1 MYGKENLT
9 MIVNYIA
16 ESIKKKNL
24 TMIVN
29 YIAESVWK
37 RESDNV
43 S

>member
-29 YIAESVWK
+29 YIAEYIK
-37 RESDNV
+37 LEAQ
-43 S
+43 